1 LKAFSFFSL
10 PWLASFSFI
19 SSIGVKFLLKTV
31 RKFEQ
36 EGDKKSGRKH
46 YGNVSVIKM
55 CYNILEVVI
64 MKKYNFTIL
73 IEKDEDGMYVASVPA
88 LKGCHTQAKTVEEL
102 LPRIK
107 EAIELCVECEK
118 EDILQNEF
126 IGVQQIEVVV

>member
-1 LKAFSFFSL
+1 
-10 PWLASFSFI
+10 
-19 SSIGVKFLLKTV
+19 
-31 RKFEQ
+31 
-36 EGDKKSGRKH
+36 
-46 YGNVSVIKM
+46 M

-107 EAIELCVECEK
+107 EAIELCLECEK